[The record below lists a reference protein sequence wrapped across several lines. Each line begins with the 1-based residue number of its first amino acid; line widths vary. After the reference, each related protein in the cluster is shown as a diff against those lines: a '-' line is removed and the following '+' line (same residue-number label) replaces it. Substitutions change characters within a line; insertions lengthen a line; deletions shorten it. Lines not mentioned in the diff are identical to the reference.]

1 MYEQNGK
8 FTMKLKIGMR
18 ITYFLLLISLVGQNI
33 CAQQDYDT
41 LIYEMSNF
49 EKSAGATY
57 KEYQWLYYEKKQ
69 SAEEL
74 LVFED
79 LLGVYVKRLRE
90 SYETMS
96 LLSEN
101 NVVESR
107 DIAARALI
115 YRALT
120 FLEKAPIDVTY
131 FERACYDYYEAMQL
145 YENSDAIPTLFKQL
159 PRRIRVGGR
168 YYSRLIDLLDEKG
181 KDLFAFGQVHISI
194 RNFHVTSKFDPQNL
208 QLVRHNTSAADSSFY
223 TYRLAENLLVQGFQ
237 TAMQTKR
244 RQDLYLGLPAGTYY
258 IRSRKKQ
265 NREYVNLATIY
276 VRPNQFIAYIV
287 EPIADWIIF
296 YETPEKLVKLNA
308 SEIELPSNIDSTVSD
323 SSQLDSTKVKVATA
337 AAAKKKQSSAK
348 INPVLRSTDAIA
360 KIVESILEE
369 MSEKDHDTLPIN
381 RTRQEFVNG
390 LARMIITKVRG
401 EYMTSWN
408 HWTMS
413 WTIAKSITEYY
424 AANRQVSL
432 PMVKLTYD
440 VIQRLM

>member
-1 MYEQNGK
+1 MLKK
-8 FTMKLKIGMR
+8 FA
-18 ITYFLLLISLVGQNI
+18 YFLFMFTLAGNI
-33 CAQQDYDT
+33 AIAQDDYDT
-41 LIYEMSNF
+41 LIYEMSNL

-90 SYETMS
+90 AYDTMS
-96 LLSEN
+96 LLNEN
-101 NVVESR
+101 SIVESR

-120 FLEKAPIDVTY
+120 FLEKAPIDITY

-145 YENSDAIPTLFKQL
+145 YENTDDIPTLFKQL

-181 KDLFAFGQVHISI
+181 QDLFAFGQVHISI

-208 QLVRHNTSAADSSFY
+208 QLVRYHTSPADSSFY
-223 TYRLAENLLVQGFQ
+223 TFRLAEDLLVQGFQ

-244 RQDLYLGLPAGTYY
+244 RYDLYLGLPAGTYY
-258 IRSRKKQ
+258 IRSQKKR

-296 YETPEKLVKLNA
+296 YETPEKLVRLSAN
-308 SEIELPSNIDSTVSD
+308 EIDSPAEK
-323 SSQLDSTKVKVATA
+323 DSTANAGVVTDSARVKTTVAA
-337 AAAKKKQSSAK
+337 LKKQRSGSA
-348 INPVLRSTDAIA
+348 NPTIRSADAIA
-360 KIVESILEE
+360 KIVDSILDG
-369 MSEKDHDTLPIN
+369 MSEKDLDTLPIN
-381 RTRQEFVNG
+381 RTRQEFVKG

-424 AANRQVSL
+424 TANRQVSL

-440 VIQRLM
+440 VIQQLM

>member
-1 MYEQNGK
+1 
-8 FTMKLKIGMR
+8 MKY
-18 ITYFLLLISLVGQNI
+18 TYFLLMIALICQNVF
-33 CAQQDYDT
+33 AQQDYDT

-101 NVVESR
+101 NIVESR

-208 QLVRHNTSAADSSFY
+208 QLVRHNTSPADSSFY
-223 TYRLAENLLVQGFQ
+223 TYRLAEDLLVQGFQ
-237 TAMQTKR
+237 KAMQTKR
-244 RQDLYLGLPAGTYY
+244 RYDLYLGLPAGTYY

-265 NREYVNLATIY
+265 NLEYVNLATIY

-308 SEIELPSNIDSTVSD
+308 NEIELAAKDENSVSD
-323 SSQLDSTKVKVATA
+323 STKSDSTQVKSVVSTA
-337 AAAKKKQSSAK
+337 KNSSK
-348 INPVLRSTDAIA
+348 TNPTLRSTDAIA
-360 KIVESILEE
+360 KIVDSILDE
-369 MSEKDHDTLPIN
+369 MSEKDLDSLPIN

-424 AANRQVSL
+424 AANRQVTL

>member
-1 MYEQNGK
+1 MISKY
-8 FTMKLKIGMR
+8 L
-18 ITYFLLLISLVGQNI
+18 YFLLVLLLFQNPLA
-33 CAQQDYDT
+33 AQDDYDT
-41 LIYEMSNF
+41 LIHEMSNF
-49 EKSAGATY
+49 ERSAGATY

-79 LLGVYVKRLRE
+79 LIGVYVKRLRE
-90 SYETMS
+90 AYDTMA

-101 NVVESR
+101 NIVESR

-120 FLEKAPIDVTY
+120 FLEKAPIDISY

-145 YENSDAIPTLFKQL
+145 YENTDAIPTLFKQL

-181 KDLFAFGQVHISI
+181 RDLFAFGQVHISI
-194 RNFHVTSKFDPQNL
+194 QNFHVTSKFDPKNL
-208 QLVRHNTSAADSSFY
+208 QLVRHHSSARDSSFY
-223 TYRLAENLLVQGFQ
+223 TFRLAEDLLIEGFQ
-237 TAMQTKR
+237 TAMQTNR
-244 RQDLYLGLPAGTYY
+244 RNDLYLGLPAGTYY

-265 NREYVNLATIY
+265 NLEYVNLATIY

-287 EPIADWIIF
+287 EPIADWVIF

-308 SEIELPSNIDSTVSD
+308 KDINSLTIRDSTEH
-323 SSQLDSTKVKVATA
+323 DSTNTPAVAATA
-337 AAAKKKQSSAK
+337 NTKSKQVNSTIRSAE
-348 INPVLRSTDAIA
+348 AIGN
-360 KIVESILEE
+360 IVEKIMND
-369 MSEKDHDTLPIN
+369 MSEKDLDSLPIN
-381 RTRQEFVNG
+381 RTRQEFVRG
-390 LARMIITKVRG
+390 LSQMIIAKVRG

-432 PMVKLTYD
+432 PTVKLTYD
-440 VIQRLM
+440 VIKLLM

>member
-1 MYEQNGK
+1 MTKQL
-8 FTMKLKIGMR
+8 FIILC
-18 ITYFLLLISLVGQNI
+18 LSVGLQTSGFSQGN
-33 CAQQDYDT
+33 YDT
-41 LIYEMSNF
+41 VIYEMANF
-49 EKSAGATY
+49 EKTASATY

-90 SYETMS
+90 AYETMV
-96 LLSEN
+96 LLSDKN
-101 NVVESR
+101 IVEAR

-120 FLEKAPIDVTY
+120 FLEKAPIDISY
-131 FERACYDYYEAMQL
+131 FERACYDYYDAMQL
-145 YENSDAIPTLFKQL
+145 YENTDDVPTMFKQL
-159 PRRIRVGGR
+159 PQRIRVGGR

-181 KDLFAFGQVHISI
+181 RDLFAFGQVHISI
-194 RNFHVTSKFDPQNL
+194 QNFHVTSKFDPTQL
-208 QLVRHNTSAADSSFY
+208 QLVRHSTSAADSGFY
-223 TYRLAENLLVQGFQ
+223 TYRLAEDLLAKGFQ
-237 TAMQTKR
+237 KAMQTNR
-244 RQDLYLGLPAGTYY
+244 RHDLYLGLPAGTYY
-258 IRSRKKQ
+258 IRSRKAQ
-265 NREYVNLATIY
+265 NTEYVNLATIY

-287 EPIADWIIF
+287 EPIADWVIF

-308 SEIELPSNIDSTVSD
+308 NEIEASLVNDSTAT
-323 SSQLDSTKVKVATA
+323 DSTKNAETNARIAQTGSEDKANQPTSVIRT
-337 AAAKKKQSSAK
+337 
-348 INPVLRSTDAIA
+348 TDAIA
-360 KIVESILEE
+360 RIVEEVLTGMTEE
-369 MSEKDHDTLPIN
+369 ELDTLPIN
-381 RTRQEFVNG
+381 RTRKEFVKG
-390 LARMIITKVRG
+390 LARMIISKVRG

-440 VIQRLM
+440 VIKRLM